1 MAGNTPWGADIPAR
15 LAARHPGEVQVHLV
29 VVAAVVVAAAAAA
42 AVAVAAAAGA
52 QVTPWCHRAARCVR
66 RTRQSAVDYMS
77 HNSSKTRELQ
87 ILRMH
92 QLQRG
97 KTYPLLTVAI
107 AIVGSSEGAKL

>member
-1 MAGNTPWGADIPAR
+1 
-15 LAARHPGEVQVHLV
+15 
-29 VVAAVVVAAAAAA
+29 VAAAAAAA
-42 AVAVAAAAGA
+42 AVAAVAEA

-66 RTRQSAVDYMS
+66 RTRQSAVDHMS
-77 HNSSKTRELQ
+77 HKGSKTRELQ

-107 AIVGSSEGAKL
+107 AIVGSSSEGAKLETGPCCPS